1 MTFEG
6 AVRPERA
13 GDAAAIRRVHAAS
26 FPSVGEASLVGSLRD
41 AGDLTVSLV
50 AVVDD
55 EVVGHIAFSPVRT
68 GGGNVGLGLAPIAVL
83 PANRRQGVAS
93 ALIVAGFGRVR
104 DSRVRLGRCAWRS
117 KFYARFGFSAAAE
130 FGLEDEYGGGSAFQ
144 AIELISGAL
153 PRRAGR
159 WDTDPSSPHSSG

>member
-6 AVRPERA
+6 TVRPERA

-68 GGGNVGLGLAPIAVL
+68 GGGDVGLGLAPIAVL
-83 PANRRQGVAS
+83 PENRRQGVAS
-93 ALIVAGFGRVR
+93 ALIVAGLAACVTAGYGWV
-104 DSRVRLGRCAWRS
+104 VVLGDP

-159 WDTDPSSPHSSG
+159 VGYGPQFAAL